1 MNKISVAFFSFTDC
15 QGCYFEFLNL
25 ERELLGLLNIFEIVN
40 FKLIKQFNKRV
51 NYDIGFVEGAISTQD
66 EIKQLKTIRE
76 KTKYLVA
83 LGTCACWG
91 GVPKIANNIKR
102 PDRIVYKEPI
112 NQKSIKVE
120 SISKYVKVD
129 YNLRGCPF
137 EKTEIISLLKDFV
150 MKKTPKEKNMVVCV
164 ECKLRENEC
173 LLENGIPCM
182 GPVTYAGCHAL
193 CPSLGAPCDNC
204 RGPSEDGNV
213 EAFIELLKE
222 RKIKNEDIKRMLSRY
237 AERSEKFKKL
247 LI

>member
-1 MNKISVAFFSFTDC
+1 MNKISIAFFSFTDC

-25 ERELLGLLNIFEIVN
+25 ERELLDLLNIFEIVN
-40 FKLIKQFNKRV
+40 FKLIKQFNKRES
-51 NYDIGFVEGAISTQD
+51 YDIGFVEGAISTQE
-66 EIKQLKTIRE
+66 EIGRLKVIRE
-76 KTKYLVA
+76 KAKYLIA

-102 PDRIVYKEPI
+102 PERIVYKEPI
-112 NQKSIKVE
+112 SQKSIKVE
-120 SISKYVKVD
+120 PISKYVKVN

-137 EKTEIISLLKDFV
+137 EKTELIRILKDFMV
-150 MKKTPKEKNMVVCV
+150 KKIPREKDMIVCV

-173 LLENGIPCM
+173 LLEKGIPCM

-193 CPSLGAPCDNC
+193 CPSAGVPCDNC

-213 EAFIELLKE
+213 EMFVNLLKK
-222 RKIKNEDIKRMLSRY
+222 RKIKDEDIKRMLSRY
-237 AERSEKFKKL
+237 AQGSEKIKDW